1 MESVFETK
9 IASRGW
15 HFYGKTTWKT
25 PKKGQKLYAENE
37 KDKIALMHDPYAVA
51 WKINSKQK
59 IIAETVGH
67 IPKELSRAACFFL
80 KRGGKI
86 TGVVCEEKYRP
97 SPIPKGGLEIMLDVE
112 LKIEDAKRRILE
124 RFQNIIE
131 SNYENNITGE
141 RPIYDQAVL
150 NLQAE
155 NFGATPESL
164 EIDDDEEEDH
174 LIDDEDDNRVICID

>member
-1 MESVFETK
+1 MESVFKTK

-97 SPIPKGGLEIMLDVE
+97 SPN
-112 LKIEDAKRRILE
+112 AKRRILE

-164 EIDDDEEEDH
+164 EIDDEEEEEEDH
-174 LIDDEDDNRVICID
+174 LIDDEDDNGVICID

>member
-1 MESVFETK
+1 MESVFKTK
-9 IASRGW
+9 IASRGKLQKRDKNCML
-15 HFYGKTTWKT
+15 KTK
-25 PKKGQKLYAENE
+25 

-97 SPIPKGGLEIMLDVE
+97 SPIPKGGLG
-112 LKIEDAKRRILE
+112 LKIRS
-124 RFQNIIE
+124 FN
-131 SNYENNITGE
+131 
-141 RPIYDQAVL
+141 V
-150 NLQAE
+150 
-155 NFGATPESL
+155 
-164 EIDDDEEEDH
+164 
-174 LIDDEDDNRVICID
+174 

>member
-1 MESVFETK
+1 MAFLWENHMENS
-9 IASRGW
+9 
-15 HFYGKTTWKT
+15 
-25 PKKGQKLYAENE
+25 KKGTKNAENE

-67 IPKELSRAACFFL
+67 IPKLSRAACFFL

-112 LKIEDAKRRILE
+112 LKIEDTK
-124 RFQNIIE
+124 F
-131 SNYENNITGE
+131 
-141 RPIYDQAVL
+141 
-150 NLQAE
+150 
-155 NFGATPESL
+155 
-164 EIDDDEEEDH
+164 
-174 LIDDEDDNRVICID
+174 

>member
-1 MESVFETK
+1 
-9 IASRGW
+9 
-15 HFYGKTTWKT
+15 
-25 PKKGQKLYAENE
+25 
-37 KDKIALMHDPYAVA
+37 
-51 WKINSKQK
+51 
-59 IIAETVGH
+59 
-67 IPKELSRAACFFL
+67 
-80 KRGGKI
+80 
-86 TGVVCEEKYRP
+86 
-97 SPIPKGGLEIMLDVE
+97 MLDVE

-164 EIDDDEEEDH
+164 EIDDEEEEEEEDH
-174 LIDDEDDNRVICID
+174 LIDDEDDNGVIV

>member
-1 MESVFETK
+1 MAFLWENHMENS
-9 IASRGW
+9 
-15 HFYGKTTWKT
+15 
-25 PKKGQKLYAENE
+25 KKGTKNAENE

-67 IPKELSRAACFFL
+67 IPKLSRAACFFL

-112 LKIEDAKRRILE
+112 LKIEDAKRRIFE

-150 NLQAE
+150 NLQAK

-164 EIDDDEEEDH
+164 EIDD
-174 LIDDEDDNRVICID
+174 EDDNGVICID

>member
-1 MESVFETK
+1 MQAEDGISM
-9 IASRGW
+9 
-15 HFYGKTTWKT
+15 GKPHGKLQ
-25 PKKGQKLYAENE
+25 KKGRKLHAENE

-51 WKINSKQK
+51 LKINSKKK

-131 SNYENNITGE
+131 SNYENNFTGE

-150 NLQAE
+150 NLQTE
-155 NFGATPESL
+155 NFGATPNDQE
-164 EIDDDEEEDH
+164 EEEDH
-174 LIDDEDDNRVICID
+174 VIDDEDNGVICID